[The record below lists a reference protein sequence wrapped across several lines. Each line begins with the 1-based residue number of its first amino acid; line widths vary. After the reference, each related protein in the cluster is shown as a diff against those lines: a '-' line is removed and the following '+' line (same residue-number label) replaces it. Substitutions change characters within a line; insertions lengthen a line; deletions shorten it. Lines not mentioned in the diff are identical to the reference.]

1 MNYQEQAL
9 AYLRG
14 EMNEGERA
22 AFEDALFQSEELRT
36 ELESSRALLDMLEA
50 ASQESITKLVNAQI
64 QQAIRDRAS
73 DIHILPAGESRDGQ
87 AGGSAVVS
95 YRIDGRLQEVGRL
108 PGEQYRALVDRW
120 KVMAEMN
127 VAEQKLPQD
136 GRILCRYGQ
145 KEFDLRVSI
154 LPTVTGERITARIL
168 DRSNVFRELDTLG
181 MDETTLGAVKRL
193 MERPHGYVIL
203 TGAAASGKT
212 TLAYALLRY
221 ARTISAPA
229 SNILTVEDPV
239 EYQIPGVSQVPVN
252 PRSGL
257 TYAAAL
263 RSMMR
268 SDPDILYVAEC
279 RSQEIAELSIE
290 AAVTGHLVLS
300 ILHVGGAVQTVQ
312 RLRDI
317 GIVNHLLASNLAGAI
332 GMRLVR
338 RVCPDCSAP
347 YVPAERDLSRAGLS
361 LLEDGPFRR
370 GTGCDNCRQT
380 MYRGR
385 VGLFEVMEVNEALR
399 TLIAEHAMPDVL
411 WQQAFATGGSLWDDA
426 RNKIRQGLITVE
438 DAAWALFDYAQP
450 RRTPSA
456 EHTLGGI
463 LDLTE
468 L

>member
-14 EMNEGERA
+14 EMNDEERA
-22 AFEDALFQSEELRT
+22 RFEVALFESEELRA
-36 ELESSRALLDMLEA
+36 ELESSRALLDLLEA
-50 ASQESITKLVNAQI
+50 ASEESVTRLVNTQI
-64 QQAIRDRAS
+64 QQAIRARSS
-73 DIHILPAGESRDGQ
+73 DIHIMPEVENGE
-87 AGGSAVVS
+87 GSARTTAVY
-95 YRIDGRLQEVGRL
+95 YRIDGQLQEVGRL
-108 PGEQYRALVDRW
+108 PGEQHRALVDRW

-136 GRILCRYGQ
+136 GRILCRYQQ
-145 KEFDLRVSI
+145 KEYDLRVSV

-181 MDETTLGAVKRL
+181 MGETTLVAVKRL

-221 ARTISAPA
+221 ARTVSAPA
-229 SNILTVEDPV
+229 ANILTVEDPV
-239 EYQIPGVSQVPVN
+239 EYQIPGVSQVAVN
-252 PRSGL
+252 KRNGM

-268 SDPDILYVAEC
+268 SDPDIIYVAEC

-300 ILHVGGAVQTVQ
+300 LLHTASAVQVVQ

-317 GIVNHLLASNLAGAI
+317 GIVNHLLAGNLAGAI
-332 GMRLVR
+332 GLRLVR

-347 YVPAERDLSRAGLS
+347 YTPSEPDLARAGLS
-361 LLEDGPFRR
+361 LLEDGPFQR
-370 GTGCDNCRQT
+370 GTGCENCRQT
-380 MYRGR
+380 GYRGR
-385 VGLFEVMEVNEALR
+385 VGLFEVMEVDDALR
-399 TLIAEHAMPDVL
+399 VLIAEHADTNAL
-411 WQQAFATGGSLWDDA
+411 WLHAFAGGGSLWDDA
-426 RNKIRQGLITVE
+426 RSKIRQGLITVE
-438 DAAWALFDYAQP
+438 DAAWALFDYPQP
-450 RRTPSA
+450 RQSPAIRHS
-456 EHTLGGI
+456 LDGI

>member
-1 MNYQEQAL
+1 MTYQEQAL

-14 EMNEGERA
+14 EMNEEERTT
-22 AFEDALFQSEELRT
+22 FEAALFESEALRT

-50 ASQESITKLVNAQI
+50 ASQESVTRLVNAQI

-73 DIHILPAGESRDGQ
+73 DIHITPEAENPHGQ
-87 AGGSAVVS
+87 GRGTIVY
-95 YRIDGRLQEVGRL
+95 YRIDGQLQEIGRL
-108 PGEQYRALVDRW
+108 PAEQHRALVDRW

-136 GRILCRYGQ
+136 GRIQCRYGQ
-145 KEFDLRVSI
+145 KEFDLRVSV

-181 MDETTLGAVKRL
+181 MDEPTLAAVKRL

-221 ARTISAPA
+221 AHTVSAPTA
-229 SNILTVEDPV
+229 NILTVEDPV
-239 EYQIPGVSQVPVN
+239 EYQIPGVSQVAVN
-252 PRSGL
+252 RRNGL
-257 TYAAAL
+257 TYANAL
-263 RSMMR
+263 RGMMR
-268 SDPDILYVAEC
+268 SDPDIIYVAEC

-300 ILHVGGAVQTVQ
+300 LLHVGSAVQVAQ
-312 RLRDI
+312 RLRDM
-317 GIVNHLLASNLAGAI
+317 GLVNHLLAGNLAGAV
-332 GMRLVR
+332 GLRLAR
-338 RVCPDCSAP
+338 RICPDCSAP
-347 YVPAERDLSRAGLS
+347 YTPSERDLARAGLS
-361 LLEDGPFRR
+361 LLEDGPFRK

-380 MYRGR
+380 GYRGR
-385 VGLFEVMEVNEALR
+385 VGLFEVVEINDALR
-399 TLIAEHAMPDVL
+399 HLLAERADQNAL
-411 WQQAFATGGSLWDDA
+411 WMQAFAGGGSLWDDA

-438 DAAWALFDYAQP
+438 DAAWTLFDYPQP
-450 RRTPSA
+450 RQTTRSR
-456 EHTLGGI
+456 HSLDSI

>member
-1 MNYQEQAL
+1 MSYQEQAL

-14 EMNEGERA
+14 EMNDEERTG
-22 AFEDALFQSEELRT
+22 FEAALFESEELRT

-50 ASQESITKLVNAQI
+50 ASQESVTRLVNTQI
-64 QQAIRDRAS
+64 QQAIRERAS
-73 DIHILPAGESRDGQ
+73 DIHIIPGTENGEGEARGTT
-87 AGGSAVVS
+87 VY
-95 YRIDGRLQEVGRL
+95 YRIDGQLQEVGRL
-108 PGEQYRALVDRW
+108 PGEQHRALVDRW

-136 GRILCRYGQ
+136 GRILCRYAE

-168 DRSNVFRELDTLG
+168 DRSNVFRELNALG
-181 MDETTLGAVKRL
+181 MDEATLASVKRL

-212 TLAYALLRY
+212 TLAYSLLRH
-221 ARTISAPA
+221 ARTVSATA
-229 SNILTVEDPV
+229 ANILTVEDPV

-252 PRSGL
+252 RRSGL

-268 SDPDILYVAEC
+268 SDPDIIYVAEC

-300 ILHVGGAVQTVQ
+300 VLHVGSAVQVVQ

-317 GIVNHLLASNLAGAI
+317 DIVNHLLAGNLAGAI
-332 GMRLVR
+332 GLRLVR

-347 YVPAERDLSRAGLS
+347 YTPSERDLSRAGLS

-370 GTGCDNCRQT
+370 GIGCDKCRQT
-380 MYRGR
+380 GYRGR
-385 VGLFEVMEVNEALR
+385 VGLFEVMEVDDALR
-399 TLIAEHAMPDVL
+399 HLIAERAEQNAL
-411 WQQAFATGGSLWDDA
+411 WMQAFAAGGSLWDDA

-438 DAAWALFDYAQP
+438 DAAWALFDYPQP
-450 RRTPSA
+450 RQTTQTRHS
-456 EHTLGGI
+456 LDGI